1 MPGLL
6 LNRVNQNWTTD
17 IDDDDANLGV
27 ESNMWRRM
35 RPQLTQPSSWAVAW
49 SCSHRKRYFPIQ
61 HFSEIFF
68 YNLVGM
74 VLLEVKYMK
83 RSKAKIVKRKS
94 MKREMVQVCLTKH
107 QLARQKQRQ
116 KLNKPPISHDQITSL
131 LSLSNNPDLF
141 LETLSPLFASDFVAL
156 ITNQRW
162 MFRTEKN
169 ISEIFDRKT
178 PVRIQ
183 KLKTAE
189 GEKCKMSKFS

>member
-1 MPGLL
+1 MPGLIGL
-6 LNRVNQNWTTD
+6 TKIGPQIID
-17 IDDDDANLGV
+17 DDDDANLGV

-61 HFSEIFF
+61 HFSEIF

>member
-1 MPGLL
+1 MMMLTLGLSL
-6 LNRVNQNWTTD
+6 ICEEGWGRSWLSPAVEPWHDPAVTAKD
-17 IDDDDANLGV
+17 ISPFNI
-27 ESNMWRRM
+27 S
-35 RPQLTQPSSWAVAW
+35 P
-49 SCSHRKRYFPIQ
+49 RY
-61 HFSEIFF
+61 FF

-83 RSKAKIVKRKS
+83 RSKAKIVERKS

-141 LETLSPLFASDFVAL
+141 LDTLSPLFASDFVAL

>member
-1 MPGLL
+1 MMLIPEPSPQNMLGLIGSTKTGP
-6 LNRVNQNWTTD
+6 RT
-17 IDDDDANLGV
+17 IDDDDANFGV

-49 SCSHRKRYFPIQ
+49 SCSHRKRYFSTQ
-61 HFSEIFF
+61 HFSEIF

-74 VLLEVKYMK
+74 MLLEVKYMK

-141 LETLSPLFASDFVAL
+141 LETLSPLFAFDFVGW

-162 MFRTEKN
+162 MLSTEN

-178 PVRIQ
+178 IS
-183 KLKTAE
+183 
-189 GEKCKMSKFS
+189 G

>member
-1 MPGLL
+1 
-6 LNRVNQNWTTD
+6 
-17 IDDDDANLGV
+17 
-27 ESNMWRRM
+27 
-35 RPQLTQPSSWAVAW
+35 
-49 SCSHRKRYFPIQ
+49 
-61 HFSEIFF
+61 
-68 YNLVGM
+68 
-74 VLLEVKYMK
+74 MK

-141 LETLSPLFASDFVAL
+141 LGTLSPLFASDFAAL
-156 ITNQRW
+156 NAQYR
-162 MFRTEKN
+162 KN
-169 ISEIFDRKT
+169 ICEIFGRKN

>member
-1 MPGLL
+1 MLGLIGL
-6 LNRVNQNWTTD
+6 TKIGPRIID
-17 IDDDDANLGV
+17 DDDDANLGV

-68 YNLVGM
+68 YSLVGM

-141 LETLSPLFASDFVAL
+141 LDTLSPLFASDFVAL
-156 ITNQRW
+156 NAQYR
-162 MFRTEKN
+162 KN
-169 ISEIFDRKT
+169 ICEIFGTKN

-189 GEKCKMSKFS
+189 DEKCKMSKFS

>member
-1 MPGLL
+1 MMLIPEPSPQNMLGLIGSTKTGP
-6 LNRVNQNWTTD
+6 RT
-17 IDDDDANLGV
+17 IDDDDANFGV

-61 HFSEIFF
+61 HFSEIF

-74 VLLEVKYMK
+74 MLLEVKYMK

-141 LETLSPLFASDFVAL
+141 LETLSPLFAFDFVGW

-162 MFRTEKN
+162 MLSTEN

-178 PVRIQ
+178 IS
-183 KLKTAE
+183 
-189 GEKCKMSKFS
+189 G

>member
-1 MPGLL
+1 MMLIPEPSPQNMLGLIGSTKTGP
-6 LNRVNQNWTTD
+6 RIID
-17 IDDDDANLGV
+17 DDDDANLGV

-74 VLLEVKYMK
+74 MLLEVKYMK

-141 LETLSPLFASDFVAL
+141 LETLSPLFAFDFVGW

-162 MFRTEKN
+162 MLSTEN

-178 PVRIQ
+178 IS
-183 KLKTAE
+183 
-189 GEKCKMSKFS
+189 G